1 MYKSEIYSYHDLAD
15 YQNILNRWKRYFP
28 QLLNVHSV
36 SDVRQIEMHT
46 AETTVPDPNLFEHEI
61 AIAKLKNINRQVV
74 IKFRQ
79 N

>member
-1 MYKSEIYSYHDLAD
+1 MSEIYSHHDLAD
-15 YQNILNRWKRYFP
+15 SQNILNRRKKYFP
-28 QLLNVHSV
+28 QLFNVHSV

-46 AETTVPDPNLFEHEI
+46 AETIVPDLSLFEHEI
-61 AIAKLKNINRQVV
+61 SIAKLKNINRQVL